1 MMVRTYV
8 PQVRRSTANKYQREI
23 KPGVVVDVYDVLE
36 AFNVTCP
43 ALAHG
48 IKKLLM
54 PGARGAKSAE
64 QDKREALAS
73 ITRSIELDTLRKL

>member
-1 MMVRTYV
+1 MRAT
-8 PQVRRSTANKYQREI
+8 SNKYQREI

-36 AFNVTCP
+36 AFRVECP

-54 PGARGAKSAE
+54 PGARGAKSVE
-64 QDKREALAS
+64 QDKQEAIDS
-73 ITRSIELDTLRKL
+73 ILRSIELDAGRDAS